1 MPTTDKVQ
9 TTIIDA
15 SGSRLF
21 MPPEA
26 KLASSSSTAAAVSSL
41 GIRPMAGDLT
51 TPNNY
56 IPLEDSNTFFCPTRI
71 TLGSFDKDKK
81 CAVKESVLPTNVSL
95 SAAVTTEHVLY
106 ELKVSF
112 CNRLKNTSAAILA
125 VPRIPGVLLMEE
137 AHEVGGIKFEPKVM
151 AKEKADAAYKDAEN
165 SSVKTATL
173 SSTAED
179 THHIKLDKVPAG
191 ASGVFGLTFIQSDGL
206 KCRDMVLSDASEEPL
221 RLADVVICPGYTGL
235 GISEGVPFEF
245 NLIIGN
251 GIDVDLPADD
261 VIVEDTLQVEKIS
274 PDMRCLILFDGSLV
288 QRSLLGGLLQWK
300 SVCGLAQGTLLKV
313 RLKYSAASEV
323 FYSGIDGNCSKTDE
337 VSMVPDETMD
347 KMITG
352 VDSISKCF
360 YSSTDGSP
368 LDTSLVDISMPF
380 DIPETSP
387 SAEQHEVYIIVD
399 TSGSTSMTVR
409 SDDGIGRTTFLD
421 TSKLL
426 LDGILDVLPSHIDL
440 LRKKKKIN
448 QLPIKVHLWQFNSN
462 TTKEAEIVLEESSS
476 LISLSILQA
485 RVKSLTSAGSTNYDS
500 WARELRKNVSSNPSH
515 LHSVLLVTD
524 GGATSREYFFDAIDA
539 ITSHPGIGF
548 FQVDCL
554 GYGPWLD
561 PSCVS
566 HLAQVTGGEA
576 IMVESLR
583 GMEIRVKVL
592 GMMARSILR
601 AASSVSLKINNASV
615 LATRLLNNDHGKQP
629 PRVSSD
635 GNKSPFTV
643 SVLPGQH
650 VRLLLLHS
658 SGKRPLITI
667 GSVTLPVTSEV
678 ANNSSGDEVME
689 ICDDDDWVDIGE
701 RLPEL
706 RSSSLFAK
714 LSNKRALHAMKHL
727 PMLEP
732 AYFATGSVNHPVETA
747 SERHFATLHTSIF
760 GQIVSPSVTKGC
772 AVAQLEMDIQPVPE
786 HCRPVPSNIAS
797 VFSSH
802 RSKRESYL
810 MPSFGYG
817 LFGKASYD
825 EAESSVFGCPSAAPV
840 LTCAAKL
847 SSSRS
852 SRYAEQVHGMDIS
865 LSDDSSLEEDPFG
878 CHLKSKSKGKQ
889 PLVTEESQKIEF
901 RCPPKSMSK
910 STRSAPK
917 FRRRSTNGIGTRRE
931 PVNQDG
937 PPSLSSWLRMSSG
950 GLYPSDATMEM
961 GMISILHVETLV
973 ELATSTAYKVEAALK
988 SEFGVAVQTDVGNDK
1003 EGALS
1008 LIDSISLEHADIFKV
1023 SKKESMESDVKCV
1036 MLKIIECAIFLHPK
1050 DTGTCVLFQHWA
1062 RKNKKNIVAL
1072 SCGYLHASSLIGV
1085 ENSKLRSI
1093 RELLAKNGSYSDKW
1107 PWM

>member
-825 EAESSVFGCPSAAPV
+825 EAESSVLGSPIIAFGCPSAAPVSKAESSVFGSPIRTFGSPRAAPVSKAKSSLFGSPRAAPVSKAKSSLFGSPRAAPVSKAKSSLFGSPRAAPVSKAKSSLFGSLIGAFGTPRAAPV
-840 LTCAAKL
+840 LTCAAKP
-847 SSSRS
+847 SSSR
-852 SRYAEQVHGMDIS
+852 HGM
-865 LSDDSSLEEDPFG
+865 LR
-878 CHLKSKSKGKQ
+878 KTSKSKGKQ
-889 PLVTEESQKIEF
+889 PSLITEESQKIAF

-910 STRSAPK
+910 STRSALK
-917 FRRRSTNGIGTRRE
+917 FRRSSINGIGTSRE

-961 GMISILHVETLV
+961 G
-973 ELATSTAYKVEAALK
+973 
-988 SEFGVAVQTDVGNDK
+988 
-1003 EGALS
+1003 
-1008 LIDSISLEHADIFKV
+1008 
-1023 SKKESMESDVKCV
+1023 
-1036 MLKIIECAIFLHPK
+1036 
-1050 DTGTCVLFQHWA
+1050 
-1062 RKNKKNIVAL
+1062 
-1072 SCGYLHASSLIGV
+1072 
-1085 ENSKLRSI
+1085 
-1093 RELLAKNGSYSDKW
+1093 
-1107 PWM
+1107 